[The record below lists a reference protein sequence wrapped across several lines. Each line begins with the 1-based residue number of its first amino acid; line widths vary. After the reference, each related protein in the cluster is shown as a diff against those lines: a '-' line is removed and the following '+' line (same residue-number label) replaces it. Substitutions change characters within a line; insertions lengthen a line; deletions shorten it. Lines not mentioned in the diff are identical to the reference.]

1 MKLLFTTLFSLFIFT
16 ISGQSIVYFEG
27 IVIEDKSK
35 DPVPDVVIV
44 NVRNESSWVSDI
56 NGFFSL
62 EAKAGDTLVFSKP
75 GFSYRYASAK
85 NDDSVVIALLPQNY
99 LLDEVPIT
107 AYKLT
112 SNLPKQIPLNKP
124 NRPTGDDILT
134 PTRIKPTL
142 ANPIDFLYDRFGKRP
157 RQLRELKAILENEN
171 YRAKLAEN
179 NNRNALFELTGLTK
193 NKIEELLLF
202 CSWDKHKIH
211 YETDY
216 QLLLSLY
223 TCYENYQKRQNLET
237 P

>member
-1 MKLLFTTLFSLFIFT
+1 VKLLFTTLFSLFIFT

-112 SNLPKQIPLNKP
+112 SNLPKQIPLK
-124 NRPTGDDILT
+124 
-134 PTRIKPTL
+134 
-142 ANPIDFLYDRFGKRP
+142 
-157 RQLRELKAILENEN
+157 
-171 YRAKLAEN
+171 
-179 NNRNALFELTGLTK
+179 
-193 NKIEELLLF
+193 
-202 CSWDKHKIH
+202 
-211 YETDY
+211 
-216 QLLLSLY
+216 
-223 TCYENYQKRQNLET
+223 
-237 P
+237 